1 MAILTAL
8 NSKYINRNIF
18 DKTTP
23 RLDENSKI
31 IVVEGAHAVGKTAFA
46 QELAENLE
54 MKYFPHV
61 CMDNIYLNHYGDD
74 LRKYSHLL
82 TSYNQPWDEKVL
94 YCHFPNMA
102 SPLSSDFMV
111 ITPNSCSVNLISN

>member
-1 MAILTAL
+1 MAL

-94 YCHFPNMA
+94 QA
-102 SPLSSDFMV
+102 SPLTV
-111 ITPNSCSVNLISN
+111 TPLGHGKSVTVNRCHSNHILL